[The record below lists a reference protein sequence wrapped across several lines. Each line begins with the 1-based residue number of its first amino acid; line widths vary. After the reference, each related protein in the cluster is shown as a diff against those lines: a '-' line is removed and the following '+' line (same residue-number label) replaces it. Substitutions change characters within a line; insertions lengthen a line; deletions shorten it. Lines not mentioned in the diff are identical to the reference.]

1 MWLLKNLIWLVI
13 MILVVGFAILNV
25 NETVT
30 AVVLPGR
37 IYRTLPSN
45 VALFS
50 AFVIGMLTAFLLTL
64 AHQLKTRAGVAR
76 IRRENQDLKRELDG
90 LRNLPLEDLTLKE
103 TAGAG
108 RE

>member
-1 MWLLKNLIWLVI
+1 VI
-13 MILVVGFAILNV
+13 
-25 NETVT
+25 
-30 AVVLPGR
+30 LPGR

-45 VALFS
+45 VALFT
-50 AFVIGMLTAFLLTL
+50 AFVSGCSRRSCSRW

-103 TAGAG
+103 TAGAA

>member
-25 NETVT
+25 HETVS
-30 AVVLPGR
+30 AVVLPGNV
-37 IYRTLPSN
+37 YRALPAN
-45 VALFS
+45 IALFA

-64 AHQLKTRAGVAR
+64 AHQLKTRAAVSR
-76 IRRENQDLKRELDG
+76 VRRENADLKRELDG
-90 LRNLPLEDLTLKE
+90 LRNLPLEDLVPRE
-103 TAGAG
+103 AVGAA